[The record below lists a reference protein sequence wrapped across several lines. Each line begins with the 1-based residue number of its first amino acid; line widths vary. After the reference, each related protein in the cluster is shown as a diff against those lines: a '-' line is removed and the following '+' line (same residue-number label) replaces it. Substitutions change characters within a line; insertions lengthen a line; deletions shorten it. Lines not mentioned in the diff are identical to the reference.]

1 MYDAAAQQ
9 AISLA
14 RKLKNKYGDAES
26 ICIAKDIHILFTALS
41 RGVTGLHV
49 HTHRMH
55 TIAIQKSLDPY
66 LTRFIIGHEL
76 GHYFMDKARNKLYID
91 PYISKNNYIERRADI
106 FSAALIL
113 PEKIPEE
120 FADYTSA
127 QLARYYGIPT
137 WTVELIYRTYFF

>member
-66 LTRFIIGHEL
+66 LTRFILGHEL
-76 GHYFMDKARNKLYID
+76 GHYFMDKDRNKLYID
-91 PYISKNNYIERRADI
+91 PYISKDDYAERRADI

>member
-1 MYDAAAQQ
+1 MYDAAAKQ
-9 AISLA
+9 AIHLA
-14 RKLKNKYGDAES
+14 KKLKKKYGDIES

-49 HTHRMH
+49 HTHRVH
-55 TIAIQKSLDPY
+55 TIVLQKGLDPY
-66 LTRFIIGHEL
+66 LTRFILCHEL
-76 GHYFMDKARNKLYID
+76 GHYFMDKTQNKLYID

-106 FSAALIL
+106 FSAAIIL

-127 QLARYYGIPT
+127 QLARYYGVPT
-137 WTVELIYRTYFF
+137 WTVDLIYKSYFF

>member
-1 MYDAAAQQ
+1 MYDAAAKQ
-9 AISLA
+9 AITLA
-14 RKLKNKYGDAES
+14 RRLKNEYSDIES

-76 GHYFMDKARNKLYID
+76 GHYFMDKTQNKLYID
-91 PYISKNNYIERRADI
+91 TYISKNDYAERRADI
-106 FSAALIL
+106 FAAALIL
-113 PEKIPEE
+113 PDQVPPE
-120 FADYTSA
+120 FADYTSD
-127 QLARYYGIPT
+127 QLASYYGIPT
-137 WTVELIYRTYFF
+137 WTVELIYRAYFF